1 MRFIRG
7 ACGRAEEIGRVGGM
21 QGSSNAVSPVLYR
34 TAVTVRFFDAAVLAL
49 FASGLKEWLLQC
61 GDSLNRPRIMVL
73 AP

>member
-1 MRFIRG
+1 MTRPAQSALAVAGMRFIRG

-49 FASGLKEWLLQC
+49 FASRLDSDGL
-61 GDSLNRPRIMVL
+61 
-73 AP
+73 